1 MSPAL
6 REHVLLLGAMGS
18 GKTSVGTL
26 LATALGRPFIDSDA
40 ELHKRGLDAKA
51 LLVASG
57 RDALHDV
64 EAEVVQQAVAT
75 PLPAVIAAAAS
86 VIDDDATRKVISEG
100 ATTVYLRASTSTL
113 VARIADDPV
122 RPVIGEVADEIAA
135 LNAPRLG
142 LYEEIADLVVD
153 VDGRAPEAIAESI
166 VAALTREVTVP
177 LGSRSYPVLIG
188 PGVVRRL
195 REVLPSSAKRAAIVT
210 QQQIGITVDPG
221 IESATFFIGDGES
234 AKSIAT
240 IERLCRD
247 FANFGLTRADVII
260 AVGGGVVTDAAGFAA
275 SCYHRGMAYVN
286 VSTTLLGQIDAAV
299 GGKTAVNIPEGKN
312 LIGAFWQ
319 PAAVI
324 CDTDTLTTL
333 PEREWRSGLGE
344 MAKYAFLG
352 VENLA
357 SMSITDAVEAC
368 VRLKA
373 EVVSEDEREGASRM
387 LLNYGHTLAHAL
399 EAAGF
404 ADGPGRDG
412 IDLRH
417 GEAVAIGIAFAAR
430 LAEGLGRI
438 DAAGVRRHL
447 AVLRTYG
454 LPTEIPAG
462 IDVEEVLVRMARD
475 KKATDGLTFILD
487 SPAGCE
493 IVRDVSADSIRAA
506 FALSGPGSSAS
517 AEVGVR

>member
-1 MSPAL
+1 
-6 REHVLLLGAMGS
+6 
-18 GKTSVGTL
+18 
-26 LATALGRPFIDSDA
+26 
-40 ELHKRGLDAKA
+40 
-51 LLVASG
+51 
-57 RDALHDV
+57 
-64 EAEVVQQAVAT
+64 
-75 PLPAVIAAAAS
+75 
-86 VIDDDATRKVISEG
+86 
-100 ATTVYLRASTSTL
+100 
-113 VARIADDPV
+113 
-122 RPVIGEVADEIAA
+122 
-135 LNAPRLG
+135 
-142 LYEEIADLVVD
+142 
-153 VDGRAPEAIAESI
+153 
-166 VAALTREVTVP
+166 VP

-188 PGVVRRL
+188 PGVLGRL
-195 REVLPSSAKRAAIVT
+195 GEVIPSAAKRAAIVT
-210 QQQIGITVDPG
+210 QEQIGITVDPG

-234 AKSIAT
+234 AKSVAT
-240 IERLCRD
+240 VERLCRE
-247 FANFGLTRADVII
+247 FANFGLTRADVIV

-333 PEREWRSGLGE
+333 PAREWRSGLGE

-352 VENLA
+352 VDNLA

-430 LAEGLGRI
+430 LAERLGRI
-438 DAAGVRRHL
+438 DAAQVSRHL
-447 AVLRTYG
+447 AVLQAYG
-454 LPTEIPAG
+454 LPSEIPAG
-462 IDVEEVLVRMARD
+462 IDVEEVLVRMGRD

-487 SPAGCE
+487 SGAGCE
-493 IVRDVSADSIRAA
+493 IVRDVSPDVIRAA
-506 FALSGPGSSAS
+506 FARSGPGSSAS
-517 AEVGVR
+517 SDTEMR

>member
-1 MSPAL
+1 MGPAL

-18 GKTSVGTL
+18 GKTTVGGL
-26 LATALGRPFIDSDA
+26 LATRLGRPFIDSDF
-40 ELHKRGLDAKA
+40 ELQKQGLSAKS

-57 RDALHDV
+57 RDALHAV
-64 EAEVVQQAVAT
+64 EADLVQQALAT

-86 VIDDDATRKVISEG
+86 VVDDDATKKVISEG
-100 ATTVYLRASTSTL
+100 ATTVYLRASTTTL
-113 VARIADDPV
+113 VSRIADDPV
-122 RPVIGEVADEIAA
+122 RPIVGEVDEELAE
-135 LNAPRLG
+135 LHDPRRAR
-142 LYEEIADLVVD
+142 YEELADFVVD
-153 VDGRAPEAIAESI
+153 VDGYSPEAIVERI

-188 PGVVRRL
+188 PGVLGRL
-195 REVLPSSAKRAAIVT
+195 REVIPATAKRAAIVT
-210 QQQIGITVDPG
+210 QEQIGITVDPG
-221 IESATFFIGDGES
+221 IESATFYIGDGES

-240 IERLCRD
+240 VERLCRE
-247 FANFGLTRADVII
+247 FATFGLTRADVIV

-275 SCYHRGMAYVN
+275 ACYHRGMAYVN

-333 PEREWRSGLGE
+333 PDREWRSGLGE

-352 VENLA
+352 VDNLA

-368 VRLKA
+368 VQLKA
-373 EVVSEDEREGASRM
+373 EVVSEDEREGARRM

-417 GEAVAIGIAFAAR
+417 GEAVSIGIAFAAR

-438 DAAGVRRHL
+438 DAAQVRRHL
-447 AVLRTYG
+447 AVLGAYG

-475 KKATDGLTFILD
+475 KKATNSLTFILD
-487 SPAGCE
+487 SRAGCE
-493 IVRDVSADSIRAA
+493 IVPDVSADSIRAA
-506 FALSGPGSSAS
+506 FALSGPGSSTS
-517 AEVGVR
+517 GEGGVR

>member
-1 MSPAL
+1 
-6 REHVLLLGAMGS
+6 MGS
-18 GKTSVGTL
+18 GKTTVGEL
-26 LATALGRPFIDSDA
+26 LAARLGRPFVDSDL
-40 ELHKRGLDAKA
+40 ELRRQGLDAKA
-51 LLVASG
+51 LLVESG
-57 RDALHDV
+57 RAALHDV
-64 EAEVVQQAVAT
+64 ESEVVQQALAAST
-75 PLPAVIAAAAS
+75 PAVIAAAAS
-86 VIDDDATRKVISEG
+86 VIDDDATRKVICDG
-100 ATTVYLRASTSTL
+100 ATTVYLRASAATL
-113 VARIADDPV
+113 VDRIGDDAT
-122 RPVIGEVADEIAA
+122 RPILGAVADELGE
-135 LNAPRLG
+135 LNDPRLAR
-142 LYEEIADLVVD
+142 YEELADIVVD
-153 VDGRAPEAIAESI
+153 VDGRSPEEILETI
-166 VAALTREVTVP
+166 VAALTREVMVP

-195 REVLPSSAKRAAIVT
+195 RDVVPATAKRAAIVT

-221 IESATFFIGDGES
+221 IESATFLIGDGES
-234 AKSIAT
+234 SKSIAT
-240 IERLCRD
+240 VERLCRE

-275 SCYHRGMAYVN
+275 ACYHRGMAYVN
-286 VSTTLLGQIDAAV
+286 VATTLLGQIDAAV

-368 VRLKA
+368 VGLKA
-373 EVVSEDEREGASRM
+373 EVVAEDEREGDRRM

-438 DAAGVRRHL
+438 DASGVRRHL
-447 AVLRTYG
+447 AVLGAYG
-454 LPTEIPAG
+454 LPSEIPAG
-462 IDVEEVLVRMARD
+462 IDVEEVIVRMGRD

-487 SPAGCE
+487 SRAGCE
-493 IVRDVSADSIRAA
+493 IVRDVSADSIREA
-506 FALSGPGSSAS
+506 FALSGPGSSTSSDA
-517 AEVGVR
+517 GVH

>member
-18 GKTSVGTL
+18 GKTTVGGL
-26 LATALGRPFIDSDA
+26 LAARLGRPFVDSDL
-40 ELHKRGLDAKA
+40 ELHRQGLDAKA
-51 LLVASG
+51 LLIESG
-57 RDALHDV
+57 RGALHDV
-64 EAEVVQQAVAT
+64 ESEVVQQALAAPT
-75 PLPAVIAAAAS
+75 PAVIAAAAS
-86 VIDDDATRKVISEG
+86 VIDDDAARKVISDG
-100 ATTVYLRASTSTL
+100 ATTVYLRANTSTL
-113 VARIADDPV
+113 VDRIADDSA
-122 RPVIGEVADEIAA
+122 RPVLGAVADELAE
-135 LNAPRLG
+135 LNDPRLVR
-142 LYEEIADLVVD
+142 YEELADVVVD
-153 VDGRAPEAIAESI
+153 VDGRSPDEILETI
-166 VAALTREVTVP
+166 VAALTREVMVP

-195 REVLPSSAKRAAIVT
+195 RDVVPATAKRAAIVT
-210 QQQIGITVDPG
+210 QEQIGITVDPG

-234 AKSIAT
+234 SKSIAT
-240 IERLCRD
+240 VERLCRD

-275 SCYHRGMAYVN
+275 ACYHRGMAYVN
-286 VSTTLLGQIDAAV
+286 VATTLLGQIDAAV

-333 PEREWRSGLGE
+333 PDREWRSGLGE

-373 EVVSEDEREGASRM
+373 EVVAEDEREGDRRM

-438 DAAGVRRHL
+438 DASGVRRHL
-447 AVLRTYG
+447 AVLGAYG
-454 LPTEIPAG
+454 LPSEIPRG
-462 IDVEEVLVRMARD
+462 IDVEEVIVRMGRD

-487 SPAGCE
+487 SRAGCE
-493 IVRDVSADSIRAA
+493 IVRDVRADSIRDA
-506 FALSGPGSSAS
+506 FARSGPGSSTS
-517 AEVGVR
+517 SDGVR

>member
-1 MSPAL
+1 M
-6 REHVLLLGAMGS
+6 
-18 GKTSVGTL
+18 
-26 LATALGRPFIDSDA
+26 
-40 ELHKRGLDAKA
+40 
-51 LLVASG
+51 
-57 RDALHDV
+57 
-64 EAEVVQQAVAT
+64 
-75 PLPAVIAAAAS
+75 
-86 VIDDDATRKVISEG
+86 
-100 ATTVYLRASTSTL
+100 
-113 VARIADDPV
+113 
-122 RPVIGEVADEIAA
+122 
-135 LNAPRLG
+135 
-142 LYEEIADLVVD
+142 
-153 VDGRAPEAIAESI
+153 
-166 VAALTREVTVP
+166 VP

-195 REVLPSSAKRAAIVT
+195 RDVVPATAKRAAIVT

-221 IESATFFIGDGES
+221 IESATFLIGDGES
-234 AKSIAT
+234 SKSIAT
-240 IERLCRD
+240 VERLCRE

-275 SCYHRGMAYVN
+275 ACYHRGMAYVN
-286 VSTTLLGQIDAAV
+286 VATTLLGQIDAAV

-368 VRLKA
+368 VGLKA
-373 EVVSEDEREGASRM
+373 EVVAEDEREGDRRM

-438 DAAGVRRHL
+438 DASGVRRHL
-447 AVLRTYG
+447 AVLGAYG
-454 LPTEIPAG
+454 LPSEIPAG
-462 IDVEEVLVRMARD
+462 IDVEEVIVRMGRD

-487 SPAGCE
+487 SRAGCE
-493 IVRDVSADSIRAA
+493 IVRDVSADSIREA
-506 FALSGPGSSAS
+506 FALSGPGSSTSSDA
-517 AEVGVR
+517 GVH